1 VGNGYGH
8 AHAHGHSHG
17 LSASAPALSGSAAL
31 RHRRRLVIALLL
43 TGVFLAVEVVVAVA
57 TGSLVLLSDAGHMTT
72 DLVALGLAL
81 GAVTVAALGS
91 SDPQRSYGTHRLEVL
106 AALANGLLLVGV
118 GVVVTVEAVRRV
130 GEPPTVPGLPLLLV
144 ALLGLALNVS
154 VYLLLREGAR
164 ESLTVEAAVAE
175 VFADALGSV
184 AVLAAGLV
192 VLATGWPYVDPLVAL
207 GLAAYVVPR
216 GLRLSG
222 RALRVLLQ
230 VAPASLPI
238 RDVSEALSGVDGV
251 VEVHDVHAWTLT
263 SGMEVLSA
271 HLVVGRPDDSH
282 PVLDRARALLQDR
295 FGVAHATL
303 QVEPVDHL
311 GCEEL
316 TW

>member
-1 VGNGYGH
+1 VG
-8 AHAHGHSHG
+8 HGHGHG
-17 LSASAPALSGSAAL
+17 HGGHGHGPGAAGLSGSAAL
-31 RHRRRLVIALLL
+31 RHRRRLLVALLL
-43 TGVFLAVEVVVAVA
+43 TGAFLAVEVVAAVA

-81 GAVTVAALGS
+81 GAISVAARGAA
-91 SDPQRSYGTHRLEVL
+91 DPQRSFGTHRLEVL

-118 GVVVTVEAVRRV
+118 GTVVTVEAVRRF
-130 GEPPTVPGLPLLLV
+130 GEPPEVPGVPLLVV
-144 ALLGLALNVS
+144 AVLGLLLNV
-154 VYLLLREGAR
+154 VVFLLLRQGAR

-175 VFADALGSV
+175 VLADALGSV
-184 AVLAAGLV
+184 AVLAAGVV
-192 VLATGWPYVDPLVAL
+192 VLVTGWQYVDPVLAL
-207 GLAAYVVPR
+207 ALAAYVVPR

-230 VAPASLPI
+230 VAPESLPI
-238 RDVSEALSGVDGV
+238 REVHEALSGLEGV

-263 SGMEVLSA
+263 SGMEVVSA
-271 HLVVGRPDDSH
+271 HVVVGGPDDSH
-282 PVLDRARALLQDR
+282 PVLDRARVLLRDR

-303 QVEPVDHL
+303 QVEPADHR